1 MSPRARRHRSALVA
15 VVAMGSLLAACGG
28 GDESTPAVTGEDVGQ
43 TTQPA
48 EPTETTGAEGEVV
61 PPDESAG
68 EEDTNQEGGFGEKDD
83 VGQD

>member
-1 MSPRARRHRSALVA
+1 MSARLPRPTLALA
-15 VVAMGSLLAACGG
+15 ALALLLAACGG
-28 GDESTPAVTGEDVGQ
+28 GEGSSPAVTGADVGRA
-43 TTQPA
+43 TAPSEPA
-48 EPTETTGAEGEVV
+48 AQDGDVA